1 MKANSYEKSLLVG
14 AIIGVIQIV
23 LLTVFM
29 AMVLHLTDGYGFFY
43 KEGVNEQV
51 RNIYLDDVDKIGYIV
66 ATIIPLILLRYDSI
80 KYLLPIIISS
90 IFSYFITF
98 YALDAI
104 LYYIFSCNVLG
115 RLDVL
120 HFGGWIFP
128 IGALNGTVLSVI
140 IITIANLYKR
150 KFKGRRR

>member
-1 MKANSYEKSLLVG
+1 MKANSYEKSLIIG
-14 AIIGVIQIV
+14 AIIGAIQIV

-29 AMVLHLTDGYGFFY
+29 AIVLHLTDGEGFFY

-66 ATIIPLILLRYDSI
+66 AAIIPLIILKYNSI
-80 KYLLPIIISS
+80 KYLLPIMISS
-90 IFSYFITF
+90 IFSYCITF
-98 YALDAI
+98 YALNSI

-115 RLDVL
+115 SLDVL

-128 IGALNGTVLSVI
+128 VGALYGTVLSVI
-140 IITIANLYKR
+140 IITIANLYK
-150 KFKGRRR
+150 KKYNN